1 MRILDLQD
9 LHSLRLKRQELSSLT
24 PAALNTSTVLQARP
38 NPQEDSYAARELA
51 SIYRSDLI
59 ITCSDYEEFLIKSH
73 YKIENTALITFFQTD
88 LNDPE
93 HQEKQKNYDNRRH
106 FVWLG
111 NFAHQA
117 NFDAVGFL
125 VKDIWPKISERL
137 PEAELHVYG
146 ANFRKEFSGLEK
158 NDKSIRSMVF
168 LSFLEF
174 FEKARNSEE
183 NNEIS

>member
-1 MRILDLQD
+1 M
-9 LHSLRLKRQELSSLT
+9 
-24 PAALNTSTVLQARP
+24 
-38 NPQEDSYAARELA
+38 
-51 SIYRSDLI
+51 
-59 ITCSDYEEFLIKSH
+59 
-73 YKIENTALITFFQTD
+73 
-88 LNDPE
+88 
-93 HQEKQKNYDNRRH
+93 
-106 FVWLG
+106 
-111 NFAHQA
+111 
-117 NFDAVGFL
+117 GFL